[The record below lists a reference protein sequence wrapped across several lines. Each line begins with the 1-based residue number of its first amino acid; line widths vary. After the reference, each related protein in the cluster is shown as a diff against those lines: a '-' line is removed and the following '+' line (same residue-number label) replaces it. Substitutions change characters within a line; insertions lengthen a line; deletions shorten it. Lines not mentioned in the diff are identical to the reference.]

1 MFQFERNMK
10 FSSTYLNTF
19 SKSRKQEMFVCPD
32 KDPKNDEKKINE
44 LVKKEATNIFNMTK
58 SQLEEEV
65 SSP

>member
-1 MFQFERNMK
+1 
-10 FSSTYLNTF
+10 
-19 SKSRKQEMFVCPD
+19 MFVCPD
-32 KDPKNDEKKINE
+32 KDPKNDEKKSNE